1 MITGRFKYDPE
12 LRFTASGK
20 AVMTFTLI
28 VSPGINPKQP
38 EYSCVVWQDLAEA
51 IANDD
56 RFFQNREAEYSVA
69 GYWKD
74 RDWVNRHTG
83 EKGRVREY
91 IVQKIWAPNDKSV
104 TYSAGFKRGLYGVDE
119 ASS

>member
-12 LRFTASGK
+12 LRFTVNGK
-20 AVMTFTLI
+20 AVMTFTII
-28 VSPGINPKQP
+28 VNAGIDPAQP
-38 EYSCVVWQDLAEA
+38 EFPCVVWQSLAVS
-51 IANDD
+51 IAEDD
-56 RFFQNREAEYSVA
+56 RFFQDREAEYSVA

-74 RDWVNRHTG
+74 REWVNQQTG
-83 EKGRVREY
+83 EKERIREY

-104 TYSAGFKRGLYGVDE
+104 TYSAGFKRGLFRMDE